1 MERQYNEDVVELG
14 TVSADTKG
22 AGVIVE
28 DTDLGQSLPGG
39 MIDD

>member
-1 MERQYNEDVVELG
+1 MERQYNENIVELG
-14 TVSADTKG
+14 VVSTDTKG
-22 AGVIVE
+22 AGAIVE